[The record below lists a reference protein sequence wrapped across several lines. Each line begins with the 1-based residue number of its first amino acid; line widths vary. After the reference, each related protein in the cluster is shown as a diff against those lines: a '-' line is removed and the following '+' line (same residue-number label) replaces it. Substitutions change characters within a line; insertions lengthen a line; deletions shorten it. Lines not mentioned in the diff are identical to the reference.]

1 MEWSLSVTNLPLRL
15 RDWLK
20 KGLFHQ
26 LTLSCA
32 LTLSDNRLLDLF
44 MVLFPDWTQQPSR
57 CWPYWLS
64 RCRAAK
70 GNEKRPFRVTTLDV
84 MLAIFFLP
92 ELSNHNTSHFMHKG
106 ANTSPQHFSNLL
118 LWEGKYTKT
127 LAAHLSKP
135 GTNGLPLMAS
145 KVNREVCQLKVNG
158 CLLNTS
164 ACFHFTRKRR
174 KGKWQPRRCF
184 ILFCSLGGSRG
195 QDLIGLLSYQSVFD
209 KSWMEPVLFVF
220 CSGWDSSPF
229 VWHVSVEW
237 MQLVFV

>member
-1 MEWSLSVTNLPLRL
+1 MVIGCNKSPPTAAWLAEEGFISPVDPELRFDFIWQQAPWPLYGFIPWLDPIAQSL
-15 RDWLK
+15 
-20 KGLFHQ
+20 
-26 LTLSCA
+26 LTLLA
-32 LTLSDNRLLDLF
+32 
-44 MVLFPDWTQQPSR
+44 FPLWS
-57 CWPYWLS
+57 S
-64 RCRAAK
+64 
-70 GNEKRPFRVTTLDV
+70 KRKWKT
-84 MLAIFFLP
+84 AIPGHHIGHTVGHFFFLP
-92 ELSNHNTSHFMHKG
+92 ELSNHNTSHFIHKG

-118 LWEGKYTKT
+118 LLEGKYTKT
-127 LAAHLSKP
+127 LAVHLSKP
-135 GTNGLPLMAS
+135 GTNGLLLMAS

-164 ACFHFTRKRR
+164 VCFHFTRKRR

-220 CSGWDSSPF
+220 CSGWDSCPF

-237 MQLVFV
+237 TQLVFV